1 MNVYAY
7 YNYRKYLQD
16 YYEYRKSVQ
25 RYFSYRSFAKK
36 AGYSYNGK
44 RMKLDD
50 IRQASEV
57 IREVTAEVESG
68 RKFIVF
74 PSLLKASAANACR
87 ARRVLASIVYS
98 QTRIESFEP

>member
-36 AGYSYNGK
+36 AGT
-44 RMKLDD
+44 
-50 IRQASEV
+50 
-57 IREVTAEVESG
+57 TAPNTG
-68 RKFIVF
+68 TI
-74 PSLLKASAANACR
+74 
-87 ARRVLASIVYS
+87 
-98 QTRIESFEP
+98 T